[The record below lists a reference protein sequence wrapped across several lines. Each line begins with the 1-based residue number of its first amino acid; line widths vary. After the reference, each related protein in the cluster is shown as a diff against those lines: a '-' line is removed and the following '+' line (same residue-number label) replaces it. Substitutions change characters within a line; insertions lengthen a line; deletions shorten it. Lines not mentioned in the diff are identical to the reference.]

1 MTFHFD
7 LKNKL
12 FKFID
17 YNKPNLLFQLTYFSN
32 FFYFKSILYMNKTP
46 LILIIEDE
54 HNIRQD
60 IVKILSLN
68 KFQTIDTDDGN
79 EAIRIAR
86 ESLPNLIISDIMMP
100 IMDGIT
106 IFKKLQEHNETA
118 TIPFLFLSAKSSKED
133 IRMGMNLGA
142 DDYITKP
149 FDIQD
154 LVNAVK
160 SRISKQ
166 EKTLSTLNKRYDDL
180 KQSLHRTIP
189 HEIRTPL
196 NTILGYSEYLI
207 KNVGSNTLEK
217 NTEMLEF
224 IYSDAKRLQKMFE
237 NFIFLSK
244 VEAYHSNPDDLRTLR
259 NKKTIYSEMLIK
271 DVFFYYANENKRVE
285 DLEFDI
291 IDADLQIHEEH
302 FAKIIESIAD
312 NCFKFSKLNDKVLIS
327 STIINEQLVISFKDF
342 GIGIAANHISEVSA
356 FRQFNRDKNE
366 QQGNGLGLAIVKSL
380 VHLYNGNFKIDSV
393 ESEYTNIIIS
403 LPIAR

>member
-1 MTFHFD
+1 M
-7 LKNKL
+7 
-12 FKFID
+12 
-17 YNKPNLLFQLTYFSN
+17 S
-32 FFYFKSILYMNKTP
+32 KTP

-180 KQSLHRTIP
+180 KLSLHRTIP

-207 KNVGSNTLEK
+207 KNVGSNSLEK

-271 DVFFYYANENKRVE
+271 DIFFFYANENKRVD

-291 IDADLQIHEEH
+291 TDADLQIHEEH

-312 NCFKFSKLNDKVLIS
+312 NCFKFSKQNDKVLI
-327 STIINEQLVISFKDF
+327 TTTLIDDQLVMSFKDF

-380 VHLYNGNFKIDSV
+380 VLLYNGNFKIDSI
-393 ESEYTNIIIS
+393 ENEYTNIIIS
-403 LPIAR
+403 LPIAK

>member
-1 MTFHFD
+1 
-7 LKNKL
+7 
-12 FKFID
+12 
-17 YNKPNLLFQLTYFSN
+17 
-32 FFYFKSILYMNKTP
+32 MNKTP

-244 VEAYHSNPDDLRTLR
+244 VEAYHTNPDDLRTLR

-271 DVFFYYANENKRVE
+271 DIFFYYANENKRIE

-403 LPIAR
+403 LPIAK